1 MAQNAAVRT
10 ESQGSIT
17 APVRQSRAS
26 GSIHTVPGTGGTLAA
41 LERALQVLLS
51 PMDYPDWRAWRRE
64 VHERLLELTGAER
77 MAMYTPLGESN
88 TDAWMVPGMTAEWA
102 SLPHPEPRT
111 GSSTRTGGFALV
123 SARTGAGGPPHY
135 HDTGRTAAVHH
146 PTSAGTIVPPQGSPT
161 RDVAAIEV
169 DFGAGKPALLAFTD
183 GRHRWWRPDAE
194 RVATLRAVLPAL
206 KAGLT
211 SWRRAAEQRREL
223 TRLVD
228 ALPDAV
234 LLFDRGGTLLHAN
247 AAGRALLAEA
257 DGARVRNEAQRVAWA
272 VDAVVRRGRAADAST
287 AASTTR
293 ELKLGEQG
301 WQLRGIAAPEALRG
315 ADGAVLVLVD
325 RVVRAALSDDDLRAR
340 FQLTAREIE
349 VARLVGQGLSNQE
362 IADKLGVSF
371 FTARN
376 HVERL
381 LVKLGVGGRAK
392 VAALLSGG

>member
-1 MAQNAAVRT
+1 M
-10 ESQGSIT
+10 
-17 APVRQSRAS
+17 
-26 GSIHTVPGTGGTLAA
+26 
-41 LERALQVLLS
+41 LS

-77 MAMYTPLGESN
+77 MALYTPLGDSN

-111 GSSTRTGGFALV
+111 GGGASTRTGGFALV
-123 SARTGAGGPPHY
+123 SARTGAPPHF
-135 HDTGRTAAVHH
+135 HDTARTTAAHH
-146 PTSAGTIVPPQGSPT
+146 QTSAGAIVPPQGSPT
-161 RDVAAIEV
+161 RDPSAGSGRAVAAIEV
-169 DFGAGKPALLAFTD
+169 DFGGGKPALLAFTD

-247 AAGRALLAEA
+247 AAGHELIEEA
-257 DGARVRNEAQRVAWA
+257 DGVRVRNEAQRVAWA

-287 AASTTR
+287 AASTVR
-293 ELKLGEQG
+293 DLKIGEQG

-315 ADGAVLVLVD
+315 ADGAVLVLVE
-325 RVVRAALSDDDLRAR
+325 RVVRTALTDDDLRSR

-349 VARLVGQGLSNQE
+349 VTRLVAQGLSNQE

-381 LVKLGVGGRAK
+381 MNKMSAMNRAHIGALVRGDNSRD
-392 VAALLSGG
+392 